1 MGANTAIEGTVV
13 LTNALYESL
22 KEKPEG
28 LDQSDIEKVFATYQS
43 KRLPHVEGVFTAS
56 YETTRTEALD
66 GLQRAIMG
74 KYIFPFLGDGVKL
87 SMVKSLMIPTPS
99 LSFIDKPKRPHSVP
113 YLDEEQPPKG
123 WLSWLGY

>member
-1 MGANTAIEGTVV
+1 MGANTAIEGAVV

-56 YETTRTEALD
+56 HETTRTEALD
-66 GLQRAIMG
+66 GFQRAIMG
-74 KYIFPFLGDGVKL
+74 KYIFPFLGDGLKL

-99 LSFIDKPKRPHSVP
+99 LTFIDKPTRPHSIP
-113 YLDEEQPPKG
+113 YLDEEQPSKG